1 MHMAADH
8 PTDHI
13 NTPQGLTTVQAR
25 TRLAEDGPNEVAQ
38 GAHRSMWRRL
48 VDWLRQP
55 MLALLVT
62 AALLYSLLG
71 DLTEGLT
78 LSVFVLAVLAL
89 SFYQEGRS
97 AAAIEALRQLTQA
110 QARVLRDGLLQHIPA
125 KEVVVGDCLLL
136 SEGDRVAADGWL
148 MQANHL
154 QLDESL
160 LTGES
165 LAVDKLA
172 RPPVMDGSSTHP
184 TDTRVHGGTFVVRG
198 NGRVEVTATGLRSQ
212 IGQIGL
218 ALSQVQEADTPLQ
231 HQTAQLVRTLAAMVG
246 VLCVVMV
253 LTLVWRTGQWMPAL
267 LSGIALAMAILPE
280 EYAVVLTLFPAMGAR
295 RLTREGVLTR
305 HINAI
310 ETLGAVS
317 VLCTDKTGTLTQ
329 NRMTVTAL
337 AVPAMVNSPVLGEIM
352 QWQAPEP
359 GLVVTPAQAEPPLA
373 AAFHPLLEHAIL
385 ASAPTPFDPME
396 TAFHTMGQHHL
407 LGDHR
412 VFGEGQ
418 LVHTYALSSSLKA
431 MSHVWQFGPHDPK
444 VVSAKGAPEAIMDL
458 CHLCPEERAHW
469 LAAVA
474 DMAAQGLRVLA
485 VAHSRFEG
493 PRYPDTPHDFDFV
506 WLGLIG
512 LTDPLRAEIP
522 QAVADC
528 QSAGIQVIV
537 ITGDFPATAREI
549 ARQAGLPDGDTL
561 SGDVL
566 DGLDDAALGER
577 LRQVTVCARI
587 SPHQKL
593 RIVKAL
599 QAQGQVVAMTG
610 DGVNDAPALKA
621 AHVGI
626 AMGGRGTDVAR
637 EAADLV
643 LVDDNFASIV
653 RGIRSGRRIFGN
665 LQKSMRYIFAIHIP
679 IAGMALVPMIMGW
692 PALMLPLHVA
702 LLELVIDPTCAI
714 AFEQEPADPDVM
726 QRPPR
731 DPHTALFS
739 AQQITWAA
747 GQGLCVLFCI
757 GLCVGLTPALSSCLA
772 KMPLGSGWLAHWPL
786 WTEEHLRSMA
796 FVTLIT
802 GHGVLVLSSC
812 QIKLQAQPAAAPS
825 TGDDSAPR
833 GVSLGPWAN
842 LSAPLFV
849 GLAMALLALAIQWP
863 VLAEPMQWA
872 PLPPLAWA
880 VALLWGALSWPLMRA
895 LAKFLQAFLPAW
907 TSPMPTTRH
916 APPQSH

>member
-1 MHMAADH
+1 MSMAADH
-8 PTDHI
+8 PSNHL
-13 NTPQGLTTVQAR
+13 NTTQGLTTVQAH
-25 TRLAEDGPNEVAQ
+25 TRLAEDGPNEVTQ
-38 GAHRSMWRRL
+38 GAHRSFWRRL
-48 VDWLRQP
+48 ADLLRQP
-55 MLALLVT
+55 MLTLLVT
-62 AALLYSLLG
+62 AALLYMLLG
-71 DLTEGLT
+71 DLSEGLT
-78 LSVFVLAVLAL
+78 LSVFVLAVLVL

-97 AAAIEALRQLTQA
+97 EAAIEALRQLTQA
-110 QARVLRDGLLQHIPA
+110 QALVLRDGLMQHIPA
-125 KEVVVGDCLLL
+125 SEVVVGDSLLV

-148 MQANHL
+148 TQANNL

-165 LAVDKLA
+165 LAVDKQHLEA
-172 RPPVMDGSSTHP
+172 QPVGDGSSKP
-184 TDTRVHGGTFVVRG
+184 AADALVHGGTFVVRG
-198 NGRVEVTATGLRSQ
+198 NGWVQVTATGMRSQ

-218 ALSQVQEADTPLQ
+218 ALGHIQEAETPLQ
-231 HQTAQLVRTLAAMVG
+231 QQTARLVRVLAALVG

-253 LTLVWRTGQWMPAL
+253 LTLGWRTGQWVPAL

-280 EYAVVLTLFPAMGAR
+280 EYSVVLTLFPAMGAR

-305 HINAI
+305 HMNAI
-310 ETLGAVS
+310 ETLGAIS

-337 AVPAMVNSPVLGEIM
+337 AVPATVGSAALSDTL
-352 QWQAPEP
+352 QWHTPEP
-359 GLVVTPAQAEPPLA
+359 SLTPNTANAEPTLSE
-373 AAFHPLLEHAIL
+373 AFHPLIEHAIL

-396 TAFHTMGQHHL
+396 TAFHALGRHHL
-407 LGDHR
+407 NGDHR

-418 LVHTYALSSSLKA
+418 LVQTYALSPSLKA
-431 MSHVWQFGPHDPK
+431 MSHVWQFDPHDPQ

-458 CHLCPEERAHW
+458 CHLGPEDRKHW
-469 LAAVA
+469 LDCVA
-474 DMAAQGLRVLA
+474 DMATQGLRVLA

-493 PRYPDTPHDFDFV
+493 RIYPETPHDFDFV

-512 LTDPLRAEIP
+512 LTDPLRPEIP

-549 ARQAGLPDGDTL
+549 ARQAGLPDGESLT
-561 SGDVL
+561 GDAL
-566 DGLDDAALGER
+566 NGLDDAALGER

-593 RIVKAL
+593 RIVQAL
-599 QAQGQVVAMTG
+599 QAQGHVVAMTG
-610 DGVNDAPALKA
+610 DGVNDAPALQA

-626 AMGGRGTDVAR
+626 AMGDRGTDVAR

-653 RGIRSGRRIFGN
+653 RGIRLGRRIFGN

-679 IAGMALVPMIMGW
+679 IAGMALVPMLMGW

-739 AQQITWAA
+739 AQQLTWAA
-747 GQGLCVLFCI
+747 GQGLCVLICI
-757 GLCVGLTPALSSCLA
+757 GLCVSWTPALGSWLTE
-772 KMPLGSGWLAHWPL
+772 MPFDSGWLAHWPL
-786 WTEEHLRSMA
+786 WNEEHLRSMA

-802 GHGVLVLSSC
+802 GNGVLVLSSC
-812 QIKLQAQPAAAPS
+812 QIKLQAQPAADPT
-825 TGDDSAPR
+825 TGDDPASR
-833 GVSLGPWAN
+833 GVCFGPWAN
-842 LSAPLFV
+842 PTAPIFV

-872 PLPPLAWA
+872 PLPPLAW
-880 VALLWGALSWPLMRA
+880 VMALLWGALSWPLMLA
-895 LAKFLQAFLPAW
+895 LAKC
-907 TSPMPTTRH
+907 
-916 APPQSH
+916 